1 MNAIAFDDP
10 RWQTTFP
17 RLVTPLY
24 EEWFAGLLLRCD
36 EANHWAS
43 GTTWTY
49 LTQVSGAVRSPILSY
64 LSVPTHQHVESLAE
78 LLALPAQEIRHT
90 TYLPELTRY
99 YGLLH
104 PLPGDLSPSLT
115 FRVCP
120 ACLAKDRFLKRT
132 LALLYVLYCPWHEVT
147 LVSTCQCGAPLRLF
161 DSQALPFTCS
171 VCGRDW
177 ADLPSVSPT
186 PERIAVTRQ
195 ILSCYEYFSFCGNP
209 SLMKRALHA
218 LVNAWQDEIIRERKF
233 PPRRSD
239 YKKTTYPRLASNHVA
254 SLGLLVLNLVKYRIF
269 YDPKV
274 VYWGKEDWGERKS
287 GGTRIIGRKDLPE

>member
-1 MNAIAFDDP
+1 MNVIAFGDP
-10 RWQTTFP
+10 HWQATFP
-17 RLVTPLY
+17 RRITPLY

-36 EANHWAS
+36 EVNHWAS
-43 GTTWTY
+43 GTTWNY
-49 LTQVSGAVRSPILSY
+49 LKQVGGPVRSPILPY
-64 LSVPTHQHVESLAE
+64 LSVPTHQQVEFIAE
-78 LLALPAQEIRHT
+78 LLALPPQDIRHT

-104 PLPGDLSPSLT
+104 PLPGDLRPSLT

-161 DSQALPFTCS
+161 DPEARPFTCR

-177 ADLPSVSPT
+177 AELPSVSPS

-195 ILSCYEYFSFCGNP
+195 ILSCYEYFYYRGNP
-209 SLMKRALHA
+209 PLMKRALHA
-218 LVNAWQDEIIRERKF
+218 VVNAWQDEIIRERKF
-233 PPRRSD
+233 PPRRSGD
-239 YKKTTYPRLASNHVA
+239 QKNTYPRLASNHVP

-269 YDPKV
+269 YNPKV
-274 VYWGKEDWGERKS
+274 VYWGKEDWE
-287 GGTRIIGRKDLPE
+287 